1 MVSLSNHHEKAL
13 SPCLLAGRRW
23 GEEED
28 EGTMKFIVDRML
40 GKLAKQ
46 LRMLGYDT
54 LYYRGEDVYPLI
66 RLGRQEGRVILTR
79 NTKLIPRRPEDMI
92 LRITEDQPQ
101 LQLKE
106 LIQKG
111 NIEMDE
117 GKVFSRC
124 LLCNTLLDPISR
136 KEVEG
141 KVPDFIFHHQKEF
154 FRCPQCQRIYWP
166 GSHQEN
172 MQRRIE
178 ELFHSK
184 SEARNTKLETNSND
198 QNTK

>member
-1 MVSLSNHHEKAL
+1 
-13 SPCLLAGRRW
+13 
-23 GEEED
+23 
-28 EGTMKFIVDRML
+28 MKFIADRML
-40 GKLAKQ
+40 GKLAKE

-66 RLGRQEGRVILTR
+66 RLARQQGRVLLTR
-79 NTKLIPRRPEDMI
+79 STKLVPKRPEDLI
-92 LRITEDQPQ
+92 LRITEDDPI

-106 LIQKG
+106 LFQKG
-111 NIEMDE
+111 TIELDE

-124 LLCNTLLDPISR
+124 LLCNTLLDPISQ

-141 KVPDFIFHHQKEF
+141 KVPDFIFHQQKEF

-172 MQRRIE
+172 MQRRMT
-178 ELFHSK
+178 ELSAGGGVRK
-184 SEARNTKLETNSND
+184 PRLSL
-198 QNTK
+198 

>member
-1 MVSLSNHHEKAL
+1 
-13 SPCLLAGRRW
+13 
-23 GEEED
+23 
-28 EGTMKFIVDRML
+28 MKFIADRML

-54 LYYRGEDVYPLI
+54 LYYRGEGIYPLI

-124 LLCNTLLDPISR
+124 LLCNALLDPISR

-141 KVPDFIFHHQKEF
+141 KVPDFIFHHQEEF

-172 MQRRIE
+172 MQKRIK
-178 ELFHSK
+178 ELQISDCRSLIEK
-184 SEARNTKLETNSND
+184 S
-198 QNTK
+198 

>member
-1 MVSLSNHHEKAL
+1 MVSLSNHHDEAL

-28 EGTMKFIVDRML
+28 GGTMKFIVDRML

-66 RLGRQEGRVILTR
+66 RLARREGRVILTR
-79 NTKLIPRRPEDMI
+79 NTKLIPRRPEDVI
-92 LRITEDQPQ
+92 LRIAEDDPL

-124 LLCNTLLDPISR
+124 LLCNALLDPISR

-141 KVPDFIFHHQKEF
+141 KVPDFIFHQQKEF

-172 MQRRIE
+172 MQRRIK
-178 ELFHSK
+178 ELQISDCRSQIEK
-184 SEARNTKLETNSND
+184 S
-198 QNTK
+198 